1 MRVLFLV
8 SDYTEFLFIYP
19 AHSFW
24 MLRNL
29 TRMCSHFCHFCWS
42 GIVCSSYCNGAN
54 TDLRLWRHPRRG
66 VVGLL
71 RGHLEIG
78 TEGCLDASRI
88 SMISAAG
95 SFLVLRPRSLPLDW
109 FSGRNLSCRPGAHAR
124 LLVVSNCRVRAR
136 ELAHHWDF
144 HCWGGWLCTLILE
157 QLEMFVP
164 ASLTIEAEIQYW
176 PLQFILLLLPHHVEV
191 FR

>member
-1 MRVLFLV
+1 MQDIKCRQRDVKLKLLFHIQFMNLCSQNDIPHSHPLLTALSRMYAFPIESYIKLFWHRLITIQIMRVLFLV

-95 SFLVLRPRSLPLDW
+95 SFLVLRPRSLPLD
-109 FSGRNLSCRPGAHAR
+109 
-124 LLVVSNCRVRAR
+124 
-136 ELAHHWDF
+136 
-144 HCWGGWLCTLILE
+144 
-157 QLEMFVP
+157 
-164 ASLTIEAEIQYW
+164 
-176 PLQFILLLLPHHVEV
+176 
-191 FR
+191 